1 MTRGYCY
8 QIVDK
13 KFAANGMH
21 MHCRNVPKTLTN
33 AGLSASTKKPVERS
47 GPEASRRGGG
57 GAGGGGFS
65 TTPIINRAHSGPVFA
80 EH

>member
-1 MTRGYCY
+1 VTRGYCY

-57 GAGGGGFS
+57 GGS

>member
-1 MTRGYCY
+1 
-8 QIVDK
+8 
-13 KFAANGMH
+13 MH

-33 AGLSASTKKPVERS
+33 AGLSASTKKPAERS

-57 GAGGGGFS
+57 GGGAGGGGEVS